1 MFWLNPVA
9 LFALAAVAAPILI
22 HILIQRRAERLLFP
36 TLRFLQPTRLASI
49 RRHVL
54 EDPLLLAVRMALLA
68 AAVAA
73 LAGPLFVTGAR
84 RQAWDRQIARAV
96 VTDDRSLAD
105 RRAGSPAPLSGRR
118 TENPARQQT
127 FAADSLSDG
136 IRRAIR
142 WLDAAPPARREI
154 VVASLLPIGSMTSA
168 DIAGIPAGIG
178 IRFERTGTLPGTRTA
193 AAGRLLTSSGVRER
207 EVTIADDRTSVR
219 DAPAGDPMVWPID
232 VVSSKA
238 DQPAIDA
245 AIAAVLSQHVWA
257 GPPDRRVRLVLA
269 EVAHDSKVAH
279 NSKVAHDFSRAIADV
294 AAIQQ
299 PWMAKAVSRVAR
311 DSDLSAAA
319 SRVAAGLSDARFAAA
334 PWQTLASAADGR
346 PLAVAAGS
354 AAQLVVTSAAPASD
368 VATPLLLRSIA
379 NAMATM
385 PDLQRAEV
393 VPIAAAQLTE
403 WSRPSAPI
411 ASPRIENLDQD
422 DRRWLWL
429 AVLCL
434 LGLEMWIRRG
444 RRTDEADE
452 RREEIARVA

>member
-1 MFWLNPVA
+1 
-9 LFALAAVAAPILI
+9 
-22 HILIQRRAERLLFP
+22 
-36 TLRFLQPTRLASI
+36 
-49 RRHVL
+49 
-54 EDPLLLAVRMALLA
+54 
-68 AAVAA
+68 
-73 LAGPLFVTGAR
+73 
-84 RQAWDRQIARAV
+84 
-96 VTDDRSLAD
+96 
-105 RRAGSPAPLSGRR
+105 
-118 TENPARQQT
+118 
-127 FAADSLSDG
+127 
-136 IRRAIR
+136 
-142 WLDAAPPARREI
+142 
-154 VVASLLPIGSMTSA
+154 
-168 DIAGIPAGIG
+168 
-178 IRFERTGTLPGTRTA
+178 
-193 AAGRLLTSSGVRER
+193 
-207 EVTIADDRTSVR
+207 
-219 DAPAGDPMVWPID
+219 
-232 VVSSKA
+232 
-238 DQPAIDA
+238 
-245 AIAAVLSQHVWA
+245 
-257 GPPDRRVRLVLA
+257 
-269 EVAHDSKVAH
+269 
-279 NSKVAHDFSRAIADV
+279 
-294 AAIQQ
+294 
-299 PWMAKAVSRVAR
+299 MAKAVSRVAR

-393 VPIAAAQLTE
+393 VPIPDAQLQQ

-444 RRTDEADE
+444 RQTDEADE